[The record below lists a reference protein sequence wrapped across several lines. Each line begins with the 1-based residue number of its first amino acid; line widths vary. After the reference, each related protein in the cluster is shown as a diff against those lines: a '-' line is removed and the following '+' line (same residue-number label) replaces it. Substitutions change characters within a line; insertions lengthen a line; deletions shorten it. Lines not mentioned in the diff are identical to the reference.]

1 LKYRNE
7 KYPTNRNH
15 DVLYIMGINRNDV
28 SKDDIIELERLGFDY
43 DDDEDA
49 FYSFRFGSA

>member
-1 LKYRNE
+1 
-7 KYPTNRNH
+7 
-15 DVLYIMGINRNDV
+15 MGINRNDV